1 MNTMSRS
8 RRYDEP
14 KMPTRP
20 RATTTPIT
28 MSIVRSGT
36 SPSHMTARMPTTQ
49 IMAVP
54 RSDWGPRMM
63 STGARTSRPTSAK
76 NTNTVYC
83 PSRKSVNRR
92 AATSTSAI
100 FANSEACRLAEPI
113 MSHRRAFLIAHARH
127 CRDHEQRERHGPD
140 NPYRIA
146 APERDGHELP
156 DDQSKDHARDGE
168 LDLVERLGH
177 RIDRDLGAGFRQSDD
192 RRGRVD
198 HHEADEHEGEHRQQ
212 EDDPRSHDMRR
223 RAALVTLNS
232 HGGPRRPTRKPRRLR
247 AF

>member
-1 MNTMSRS
+1 
-8 RRYDEP
+8 
-14 KMPTRP
+14 MPTRP

-113 MSHRRAFLIAHARH
+113 MSHRRAPHSSSPTPATAVITSSANATAQITHTAL
-127 CRDHEQRERHGPD
+127 
-140 NPYRIA
+140 
-146 APERDGHELP
+146 L
-156 DDQSKDHARDGE
+156 
-168 LDLVERLGH
+168 
-177 RIDRDLGAGFRQSDD
+177 RQSETGTNFQMIKA
-192 RRGRVD
+192 RITPATANLIWLSVSAIGSTATSV
-198 HHEADEHEGEHRQQ
+198 
-212 EDDPRSHDMRR
+212 P
-223 RAALVTLNS
+223 
-232 HGGPRRPTRKPRRLR
+232 
-247 AF
+247 AFAKVMTAEVE

>member
-76 NTNTVYC
+76 GTNVQMIKARIT
-83 PSRKSVNRR
+83 PATANLIWLSVS
-92 AATSTSAI
+92 AIGSTATSVPA
-100 FANSEACRLAEPI
+100 FAKVMTAE
-113 MSHRRAFLIAHARH
+113 
-127 CRDHEQRERHGPD
+127 
-140 NPYRIA
+140 
-146 APERDGHELP
+146 
-156 DDQSKDHARDGE
+156 
-168 LDLVERLGH
+168 VE
-177 RIDRDLGAGFRQSDD
+177 
-192 RRGRVD
+192 
-198 HHEADEHEGEHRQQ
+198 
-212 EDDPRSHDMRR
+212 
-223 RAALVTLNS
+223 
-232 HGGPRRPTRKPRRLR
+232 
-247 AF
+247 